1 VTVSAIED
9 EHETGRAFV
18 PFLRRSSALA
28 IVALV
33 AVGLTVGAMF
43 ERHAV
48 LDELVARSRAATRTA
63 REAAR
68 LAVEQETSVRAFLLS
83 GDRESLAPYLA
94 AERRL
99 PATLA
104 TLDGLTD
111 DEPAQQ
117 ARLTASRDALTRW
130 HRDFAT
136 PSVAGRSP
144 VATLAGKALS
154 DRVRESF
161 DELIEASDSLDANR
175 RRARDR
181 FGDFMLVAVLI
192 ELAIAGF
199 VVIWLRGR
207 VVAQATAV
215 IAHQRIVEEQNQQLE
230 EQAIA
235 LEEQATELE
244 GQTLE
249 LEEQANALRA
259 SNASL
264 ALANEEL
271 RAFSYSV
278 AHDLRAP
285 LRSIDGYSHMVL
297 EDDGDRLPEAS
308 RRRLERVRTNVQR
321 MGALIDGLLSLT
333 RLSQGEITPAPVDLS
348 ALARR
353 VADELSRGDPHRVVE
368 WRIANGMAAAGESSL
383 VRSLLENLLGNA
395 WKFSRDRSP
404 AIIEMGVDET
414 AHDGAHPMFFVR
426 DNGVGF
432 DAAHATQLFRPFS
445 RLHDTE
451 AFEGTGIGLAIV
463 RRIVERHGGRVTA
476 EGQPGTGAT
485 IRFTLAPLPQS

>member
-1 VTVSAIED
+1 MTISAIED
-9 EHETGRAFV
+9 ERETERKFV

-68 LAVEQETSVRAFLLS
+68 LAVDQETSVRAFLLS

-94 AERRL
+94 AELRL

-104 TLDGLTD
+104 TLDSLTD
-111 DEPAQQ
+111 DEPALQ
-117 ARLTASRDALTRW
+117 ARLTASRDAVARW
-130 HRDFAT
+130 HREFAT
-136 PSVAGRSP
+136 PSVAERR
-144 VATLAGKALS
+144 VAMLAGRALS
-154 DRVRESF
+154 DSVRESF
-161 DELIEASDSLDANR
+161 DALIAASDSLDSSR
-175 RRARDR
+175 RRARGS
-181 FGDFMLVAVLI
+181 FGDFMLVAVLV

-215 IAHQRIVEEQNQQLE
+215 IAHQRIVEEQNQLLE
-230 EQAIA
+230 EQAIV

-249 LEEQANALRA
+249 LEEQASALRA

-333 RLSQGEITPAPVDLS
+333 RLSQGEIAPAPVDLS

-404 AIIEMGVDET
+404 AIIEMGVDEA

-476 EGQPGTGAT
+476 EGQPGAGAT